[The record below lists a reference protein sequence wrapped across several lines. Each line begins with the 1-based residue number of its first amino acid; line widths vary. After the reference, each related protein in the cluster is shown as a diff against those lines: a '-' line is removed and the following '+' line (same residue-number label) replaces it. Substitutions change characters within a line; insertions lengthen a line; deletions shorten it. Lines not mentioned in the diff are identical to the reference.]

1 MRLAPLIITLGL
13 WLFLAAKCVLAFIA
27 LVEIINL
34 PYPQDVNAS
43 LHGEGTAALA
53 TFFGWF
59 FATWVCLYLVAVA
72 FVISIKRT

>member
-27 LVEIINL
+27 LMRIINL

-43 LHGEGTAALA
+43 LRGEDTAALA

-59 FATWVCLYLVAVA
+59 FAAWVCLYLVAVA